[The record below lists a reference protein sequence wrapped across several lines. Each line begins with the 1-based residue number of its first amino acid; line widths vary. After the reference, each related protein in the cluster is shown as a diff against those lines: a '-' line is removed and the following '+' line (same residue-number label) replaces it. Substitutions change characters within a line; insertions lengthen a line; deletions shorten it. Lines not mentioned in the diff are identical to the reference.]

1 MRSPCRVCRISRW
14 VSRRTIG
21 WPKFPTSILFHH
33 SPRDQGVKVLQTSKV
48 NRLEML
54 TLEISIPD
62 IPLLFLKTFCISLY
76 SQTSYSLSLHFLS
89 SNQNF
94 QLVYIYLSII
104 DLEQWGVDT
113 KIEESNGGDI
123 REEFVYKDIMLC
135 LL

>member
-1 MRSPCRVCRISRW
+1 
-14 VSRRTIG
+14 
-21 WPKFPTSILFHH
+21 
-33 SPRDQGVKVLQTSKV
+33 
-48 NRLEML
+48 ML